1 MQLTDHGRGC
11 ARVNRLADLLSELFG
26 LLPSSGEGVA
36 GQHFKLCKILTIQR
50 GDPRLFDLVG
60 GDLAVCGQLLQR
72 PRHIAYALRGAGIE
86 VFADFCDCGA
96 RGLPSLRELVEL
108 GDQALGLFREI
119 ETAVP
124 SLLLA
129 LR

>member
-11 ARVNRLADLLSELFG
+11 ARVNRLADLLAELFG

-72 PRHIAYALRGAGIE
+72 PRHIAYALRGTGIE
-86 VFADFCDCGA
+86 VLADLRYGCA
-96 RGLPSLRELVEL
+96 RRLARL
-108 GDQALGLFREI
+108 G
-119 ETAVP
+119 
-124 SLLLA
+124 
-129 LR
+129 